1 MNFRTGSFCTPSSIS
16 HRRRRSEVDRRQDRL
31 SYPMTER
38 LYYQDCYL
46 REFRARVVETDGC
59 RVCLDRTAF
68 YPTSGGQPFDLG
80 TLGGVAV
87 REVIDEDD
95 RIAHLLEAPIGAA
108 EEVQG
113 RIDWERRYD
122 HMQQHTGQHLLSAV
136 LEDLFEIRTVSF
148 HLGSEVSTIDVD
160 APSLTP
166 EQLERA
172 EESCAAVIAE
182 ARPVQIT
189 FEDASATLELRKASE
204 RTGTLRIVSIDKLDR
219 SACGGTHVRTTAEIG
234 LILTGKSEK
243 IRGTT
248 RLEFVCGSRALRRAR
263 ADYRLLGAI
272 GRTLSVPPEQ
282 APELLAGLIEKNKS
296 LEKTTQHLATELARR
311 EGKYLYIAAE
321 PGPDGIRRVIQRGVI
336 DDAMR
341 ARAQAFVSSL
351 PPGEKAVFL
360 AVCDQPPSLLLA
372 ASTDSGIHAGD
383 RVKAA
388 VAAAHGRGGGN
399 AQLGQGSVPDAAALA
414 SAEALLR

>member
-1 MNFRTGSFCTPSSIS
+1 
-16 HRRRRSEVDRRQDRL
+16 V
-31 SYPMTER
+31 TER

-46 REFRARVVETDGC
+46 REFNARVVETDGL
-59 RVCLDRTAF
+59 RVYLDRTAF

-80 TLGGVAV
+80 TVGGVAV
-87 REVIDEDD
+87 REVIDEED
-95 RIAHLLEAPIGAA
+95 RIVHVMEKPLGAT
-108 EEVQG
+108 EVQG
-113 RIDWERRYD
+113 HIDWERRYD

-136 LEDLFEIRTVSF
+136 LEELFKIRTVSF
-148 HLGSEVSTIDVD
+148 HLGTEVSTIDVD
-160 APSLTP
+160 APLLTP

-172 EESCAAVIAE
+172 EERCAEVVAE
-182 ARPVQIT
+182 GRPVQIT
-189 FEDASATLELRKASE
+189 FEDASTTLELRKASE

-219 SACGGTHVRTTAEIG
+219 SACGGSHVRSTAEVG
-234 LILTGKSEK
+234 MVLTGKSEK

-248 RLEFVCGSRALRRAR
+248 RLEFVCGNRALRRAR
-263 ADYRLLGAI
+263 ADYRLLAAI

-282 APELLAGLIEKNKS
+282 TPELLAGLIEKNKS
-296 LEKTTQHLATELARR
+296 LEKTTQRLATELARR
-311 EGKYLYIAAE
+311 EGKELFLAAE
-321 PGPDGIRRVIQRGVI
+321 PGPDGIRRVTQRGPI
-336 DDAMR
+336 DDATR
-341 ARAQAFVSSL
+341 TRAQAFVA
-351 PPGEKAVFL
+351 GVKAVFL

-372 ASTDSGIHAGD
+372 ASADSGIHAGD